1 MIKRKII
8 FRADG
13 GPEIGMGHFVRT
25 LAIAEMLKDDY
36 YCIFATQSP
45 SSYQKIEISKVCD
58 EKIDLPNNETHFSV
72 FLNHLNG
79 DEIVV
84 IDNYNFTTEYQ
95 QLIKNKGCKLVCID
109 DLHDKESYADLIINH
124 ALGVCS
130 RDYNA
135 QPYTQFALGPKY
147 VLLRKVFLEQAKK
160 QKITKEIN
168 TVFICFGGLDDND
181 LTKNA
186 LIASLDFDEL
196 KEVIVITGSA
206 YKYLDSLKV
215 VIDENKKITH
225 YHAINQELMLAL
237 MLKADFAIVP
247 ASGILYE
254 VLATKIPVI
263 TGAYINN
270 QDFFLKDLVK
280 HKFVLPIEDFSTE
293 KIRDSIK
300 SVLSNNA
307 KVNNKGL
314 FDGLSGERISTL
326 FSKLNDNVFIVTG
339 ANRGLGKALS
349 DALLNKKDSIIVSIS
364 RNVTSDQLDLR
375 NKNRFY
381 FVNQDLS
388 KDIDYAKLNT
398 LIEIISKSNNIFFI
412 NNAST
417 IKPIKFISKLAD
429 NEIEEA
435 LKVNVYSPII
445 LIKYLL
451 ANFPE
456 NRISFVNI
464 TSGAANK
471 SISNWSMYSA
481 SKAFIN
487 RFFEILKEENI
498 NNRKYNFI
506 SIDPGIIDT
515 EMQLEIRS
523 SEFPMQH
530 IFKEAKDQ
538 NKLLS
543 PAEAAERILNKLEL
557 T

>member
-1 MIKRKII
+1 MDKRTIV

-13 GPEIGMGHFVRT
+13 GPSIGMGHFIRT
-25 LAIAEMLKDDY
+25 LALAEMLNDDF
-36 YCIFATQSP
+36 YCIYATQSP
-45 SSYQKIEISKVCD
+45 TEYQKNEINNVCQ
-58 EKIDLPNNETHFSV
+58 ERIDLPSDESHFEV
-72 FLNHLNG
+72 FLNRLKGN
-79 DEIVV
+79 EIVV
-84 IDNYNFTTEYQ
+84 LDNYYFNTDYQ
-95 QLIKNKGCKLVCID
+95 RAIKDKGCNLVCID

-124 ALGVCS
+124 ALGVCLS
-130 RDYNA
+130 DYRA
-135 QPYTQFALGPKY
+135 QPYTKFALGPDY

-160 QKITKEIN
+160 PKVTKEIK

-186 LIASLDFDEL
+186 LIASLDFDQL
-196 KEVIVITGSA
+196 KEVIVITGPS
-206 YKYLDSLKV
+206 YKYLDTLKV
-215 VIDENKKITH
+215 ILDENKKITH

-270 QDFFLKDLVK
+270 QKIFLNDLSK
-280 HKFVLPIEDFSTE
+280 HKFVLSIEDFSIE
-293 KIRDSIK
+293 KIRESIK
-300 SVLSNNA
+300 AIL
-307 KVNNKGL
+307 NKNDTINHKTL
-314 FDGLSGERISTL
+314 FDGLSGERILTL
-326 FSKLNDNVFIVTG
+326 FSKLNDNVFIITG

-349 DALLNKKDSIIVSIS
+349 DALLNKKNSIIVSIS
-364 RNVTSDQLDLR
+364 RNITSDQLDQSH
-375 NKNRFY
+375 KNRFY
-381 FVNQDLS
+381 YINQDLS
-388 KDIDYAKLNT
+388 KDIDYAKLKT
-398 LIEIISKSNNIFFI
+398 LNEIISISNNVFYI

-417 IKPIKFISKLAD
+417 IKPIEIISKLDD

-435 LKVNVYSPII
+435 LKVNVSSPII

-451 ANFPE
+451 ANFSE
-456 NRISFVNI
+456 NRISFINI

-471 SISNWSMYSA
+471 SISHWSMYSA

-498 NNRKYNFI
+498 NNKYNFI

-515 EMQLEIRS
+515 EMQLAIRS

-543 PAEAAERILNKLEL
+543 PAEVAERILNILGL